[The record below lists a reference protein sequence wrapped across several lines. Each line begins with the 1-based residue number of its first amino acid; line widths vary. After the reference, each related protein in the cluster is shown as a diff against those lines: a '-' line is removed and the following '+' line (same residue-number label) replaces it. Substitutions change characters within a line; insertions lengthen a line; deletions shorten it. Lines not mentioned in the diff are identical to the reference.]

1 MTTITEL
8 VSPIALTLA
17 ARLVPEPIK
26 NPLTSVLLDRP
37 IQGIKTKTVRRVH
50 RSTTAKYRA
59 YDAEAPIGKRPDSI
73 VVSELTLPPISE
85 KLPISESLIQEL
97 AEGGGDPAILRI
109 RDAIYDDVDRLT
121 TAIRN
126 RAELARGQFLSTGKV
141 TIDENGF
148 IAEADYLLPG
158 THTATAP
165 ILWSVPAT
173 AIPLDN
179 EQTWTTVV
187 ETDAQRPVIG
197 AICSKRIF
205 SAMLKSEDYRNAF
218 WAQGS
223 NSPTLTPQRLN
234 EVRAAHGLAPLIV
247 YDGIV
252 PADSGT
258 QRVIPD
264 NLFILVTDT
273 VGEGQWG
280 TTAESRELVGRKSVD
295 FIQAQAPGLTVVQY
309 SVPDP
314 VATWTKVSSVFLP
327 VAGDIN
333 GLFVATVLA
342 A

>member
-1 MTTITEL
+1 MTEINEL

-26 NPLTSVLLDRP
+26 NPLTSVLPDRQ
-37 IQGIKTKTVRRVH
+37 IQGIKTKTVRRTH
-50 RSTTAKYRA
+50 KSTTAKYRA

-85 KLPISESLIQEL
+85 KLPINESLIQEL

-126 RAELARGQFLSTGKV
+126 RAELARGQYLSTGKV

-148 IAEADYLLPG
+148 VAEADYALLN
-158 THTATAP
+158 THKAP
-165 ILWSVPAT
+165 AAILWSAQDTAVP
-173 AIPLDN
+173 LED
-179 EQTWTTVV
+179 ESTWAQVV
-187 ETDAQRPVIG
+187 ETDAQRPVVK
-197 AICSKRIF
+197 ALCSKRVF
-205 SAMLKSEDYRNAF
+205 AAMLKSQDYRNAF
-218 WAQGS
+218 WAQGA
-223 NSPTLTPQRLN
+223 NSPTLTAARLN
-234 EVRAAHGLAPLIV
+234 EVRAGHGLAPLEI
-247 YDGIV
+247 YEGFV
-252 PADSGT
+252 PTDSGVA
-258 QRVIPD
+258 RVIPD

-273 VGEGQWG
+273 VGESQWG